1 MGDVMAI
8 AFKDFHGR
16 FLKEGGCISEPD
28 LEPVGK
34 TVDIANHWIA
44 ENAIKIINVETVY
57 TNLNRQSED
66 SLQFEGGENRN
77 RNAQIV
83 RVWYLA
89 Y

>member
-1 MGDVMAI
+1 MAI

-16 FLKEGGCISEPD
+16 YLKDGGGITETD

-34 TVDIANHWIA
+34 AVDLSNHWIA
-44 ENAIKIINVETVY
+44 ENAVKVINVETVLI
-57 TNLNRQSED
+57 NLNRETVD

-83 RVWYLA
+83 RVWYSI
-89 Y
+89 

>member
-1 MGDVMAI
+1 MAI

-16 FLKEGGCISEPD
+16 FLKDGGCISEPG

-34 TVDIANHWIA
+34 AVDLSNHWIA
-44 ENAIKIINVETVY
+44 ENTVNVINVETVLI
-57 TNLNRQSED
+57 NLNRETED

-83 RVWYLA
+83 RVWYFVQ
-89 Y
+89 